1 MGEGDPTL
9 LARAS
14 AFLPRRG
21 RAPPRSGK
29 RGDTPAGAGRVYA
42 PWAKSGASQ
51 ATLPD
56 YMSTCQLAAFSKPS
70 SLAADYGESERRA
83 FKMIFLRVA
92 ISCNVTST
100 CVNAIFGQVQIEP
113 PKNSAL
119 LRSFRRLPF
128 MTDYSAARPKSP

>member
-9 LARAS
+9 LDPAFGLPSRARKGPLCVS
-14 AFLPRRG
+14 ARG
-21 RAPPRSGK
+21 RHACW
-29 RGDTPAGAGRVYA
+29 GRPCYA
-42 PWAKSGASQ
+42 PWAKLGASQ

-92 ISCNVTST
+92 ISCNLTST
-100 CVNAIFGQVQIEP
+100 CVNAVF
-113 PKNSAL
+113 
-119 LRSFRRLPF
+119 
-128 MTDYSAARPKSP
+128 